1 VRAFRAWAVRSSPPA
16 CQTYLDMNELHERAG
31 ERIAKLTR
39 NEAAFVTSGSAA
51 GLVLTTAACIAG
63 SDPAK
68 MDRLPHSEGLKNEI
82 IIHRFQRN
90 HYDINIRQAGA
101 RLVEIGGHRTT
112 HPWELEE
119 AIGERTAGIVY
130 FPGRYVG
137 PNILPLERVIETAKA
152 RGVPV
157 IVDAAAQTPPSDN
170 FWHYTE
176 MGADLA
182 IFSGGK
188 SLAGPQNTGLIL
200 GRRDLIT
207 ACRMMGSP
215 RYAIGQP
222 MKVGREDVAGLLA
235 ALEHYLNGGER
246 IQLERCERGAELF
259 LERISGI
266 AGLTARRR
274 IPNELGQALP
284 EVMAE
289 LDGGLALSRDEL
301 IRRLWEGDPRI
312 EVGPDGERAIF
323 LNPDPL
329 KDGEAEIVIERIRAA
344 LGA

>member
-1 VRAFRAWAVRSSPPA
+1 MLTIFTIPKAFNGHIDIIQRNAIKSWTLLEPK
-16 CQTYLDMNELHERAG
+16 CQVILAG
-31 ERIAKLTR
+31 DDEGTDLAARDLGVEHIAKLTR

-101 RLVEIGGHRTT
+101 QLVEIGGHRTT

-157 IVDAAAQTPPSDN
+157 IVDAAAQMPPSDN

-200 GRRDLIT
+200 GRWEARAT
-207 ACRMMGSP
+207 PSGSP
-215 RYAIGQP
+215 
-222 MKVGREDVAGLLA
+222 
-235 ALEHYLNGGER
+235 
-246 IQLERCERGAELF
+246 
-259 LERISGI
+259 
-266 AGLTARRR
+266 
-274 IPNELGQALP
+274 
-284 EVMAE
+284 
-289 LDGGLALSRDEL
+289 
-301 IRRLWEGDPRI
+301 
-312 EVGPDGERAIF
+312 
-323 LNPDPL
+323 
-329 KDGEAEIVIERIRAA
+329 
-344 LGA
+344 